1 MKKIAIFFLKL
12 ALILLIFAWLF
23 YRASRD
29 NAWERISQCHP
40 NGWLILTAF
49 LLALSGTLI
58 TFVRWGW
65 LVRALGV
72 PISLRQTL
80 RLGAI
85 GYVFNLSPMGI
96 VGGDL
101 VKGILLANQS
111 PGAKAACAVSVIV
124 DRVIGLYAM
133 FITGIFGIAMTG
145 FWRETAPV
153 AVFSTRL
160 VLGLFALSSAGL
172 IFLLIPESR
181 RKGRR
186 RLLRAIPLAGPLFE
200 KLYAASNAYSRHWGV
215 LTGSLLATFAVHGLF
230 TLSLWAYARGLYGY
244 APTCLEHL
252 VIYPTAN
259 CGTII
264 PLSAGPLEYYL
275 DLLYPLFPVAGQ
287 ETAGA
292 GYGSMI
298 GIISRIG
305 MIINAAIGGVFCL
318 MSRSEIGAA
327 LEQIREDEARQ
338 KSKPGLKP
346 ESKITPEN
354 GNQEESAGGGGIA

>member
-1 MKKIAIFFLKL
+1 MKKIVIFLLKW
-12 ALILLIFAWLF
+12 ALVLLIFVWLF

-40 NGWLILTAF
+40 NGWLIFWAF
-49 LLALSGTLI
+49 LMALLGTLI
-58 TFVRWGW
+58 TFIRWGW

-72 PISLRQTL
+72 PLCLRDTL

-111 PGAKAACAVSVIV
+111 PGAKAACAVSVIA

-133 FITGIFGIAMTG
+133 FITGIAGIAITG
-145 FWRETAPV
+145 FWRHSAPV

-160 VLGLFALSSAGL
+160 VFGLFAVSTAGL
-172 IFLLIPESR
+172 IFLLIPESP

-186 RLLRAIPLAGPLFE
+186 RLLRAVPLAGRLFE
-200 KLYAASNAYSRHWGV
+200 KLYEAANTYSRHWGV
-215 LTGSLLATFAVHGLF
+215 LFGSLLATFAVHGLF
-230 TLSLWAYARGLYGY
+230 ALSLWAYARGLYGF
-244 APTCLEHL
+244 APTFLEHL

-287 ETAGA
+287 EPVGA
-292 GYGSMI
+292 GYGSMV
-298 GIISRIG
+298 GIVSRVG
-305 MIINAAIGGVFCL
+305 MIVNAAIGGIFCL
-318 MSRSEIGAA
+318 VNRSEIGAA
-327 LEQIREDEARQ
+327 LEQIREEEAKKESQ
-338 KSKPGLKP
+338 KGAEDRLSK
-346 ESKITPEN
+346 E
-354 GNQEESAGGGGIA
+354 GGPRDRS